1 MSKGYS
7 VAFESISKSYPGV
20 QALDDVSFSVAAG
33 SCHGLVGE
41 NGAGKSTLGKIL
53 AGIVRADAGR
63 VLLND
68 VPVHLASPLDAL
80 SQGIGIVHQELLFC
94 EDLSVAENVC
104 LSELPGRFGL
114 VDWREM
120 YAITQER
127 LAAVGA
133 KVDPEAR
140 VGDLSISRQQLVQVA
155 ASLGRGARVLVFD
168 EPTSSLTP
176 SETRTLLAL
185 VRRLVA
191 DGVTC
196 IYISHRLEEVF
207 EVCSTVTVLRDGK
220 VVQTAPISR
229 PQEGGFGVSPISN
242 VTHDDVVR
250 WMIGR
255 ELQEDSRRSPPM
267 PKESTVV
274 EVRALSS
281 EGKFR
286 DVSFT
291 IAEGEIL
298 GLAGLVGSGRT
309 EIAEALFGLD
319 KSVAGSLRFRGEDV
333 PFRGPGYAL
342 RRGIGLVP
350 EDRKRH
356 GLVLTMNVAENISL
370 PSLHRLATLGVLRS
384 SEERALAKRYADLL
398 RIRAPGIE
406 TNVATLS
413 GGNQQKVVIAKW
425 LAAQCDFLIIDEP
438 TRGVDVGAKAEIHDL
453 VRGLASEGKAI
464 LLISSDMP
472 ELFTLCRRIA
482 VIKDGAVQGF
492 LSREE
497 FDEERL
503 LRMMAGVTA
512 AQST

>member
-1 MSKGYS
+1 MGTSHS
-7 VAFESISKSYPGV
+7 IAFENVSKSYPGV
-20 QALDDVSFSVAAG
+20 QALDGVSFSVEAG
-33 SCHGLVGE
+33 CCHGLVGE

-53 AGIVRADAGR
+53 AGIVRADSGR
-63 VLLND
+63 VLLD
-68 VPVHLASPLDAL
+68 GKPLHLTSPANALD
-80 SQGIGIVHQELLFC
+80 QGIGIVHQELLFC

-104 LSELPGRFGL
+104 LSELPGRYGL
-114 VDWREM
+114 VDWKEM
-120 YAITQER
+120 RRIASER

-133 KVDPEAR
+133 KVNPEMR
-140 VGDLSISRQQLVQVA
+140 VGDLSISKQQLVQVA

-176 SETRTLLAL
+176 TETTALLDL

-207 EVCSTVTVLRDGK
+207 AICDHITVLRDGR
-220 VVQTAPISR
+220 VIQTVKTSETTR
-229 PQEGGFGVSPISN
+229 DE
-242 VTHDDVVR
+242 VVR

-255 ELQEDSRRSPPM
+255 ELEEDSRRPVPT
-267 PKESTVV
+267 PRENTVV
-274 EVRALSS
+274 EVNSLSS
-281 EGKFR
+281 VGKFQ

-298 GLAGLVGSGRT
+298 GFAGLVGAGRT

-319 KSVAGSLRFRGEDV
+319 TAVTGMLRLHGDEV

-356 GLVLTMNVAENISL
+356 GLVLAMSIAENISL
-370 PSLHRLATLGVLRS
+370 PSLHRLTTMGVVRS
-384 SEERALAKRYADLL
+384 AEERSLAKRYAELL
-398 RIRAPGIE
+398 HIRAPSVEAG
-406 TNVATLS
+406 VATLS

-425 LAAQCDFLIIDEP
+425 LAAQCDFLIVDEP

-453 VRGLASEGKAI
+453 IRGLAGEGKAI

-472 ELFTLCRRIA
+472 ELFALCHRIA
-482 VIKDGAVQGF
+482 VIQEGELQGYV
-492 LSREE
+492 SRDE
-497 FDEERL
+497 FDEERV
-503 LRMMAGVTA
+503 LRMMAGINAV
-512 AQST
+512 Q

>member
-7 VAFESISKSYPGV
+7 VAFERISKSYPGV
-20 QALDDVSFSVAAG
+20 QALEDVSFSVAAG

-53 AGIVRADAGR
+53 AGIVKADAGR

-68 VPVHLASPLDAL
+68 VPVHLASPSDAL
-80 SQGIGIVHQELLFC
+80 NQGIGIVHQELLFC

-120 YAITQER
+120 LSIAQER

-140 VGDLSISRQQLVQVA
+140 VGDLSISKQQLVQVA

-176 SETRTLLAL
+176 SETGTLLAL

-220 VVQTAPISR
+220 VVQTAPV
-229 PQEGGFGVSPISN
+229 PDVS
-242 VTHDDVVR
+242 HDDIVR

-255 ELQEDSRRSPPM
+255 ELQEDSRMSPPM

-274 EVRALSS
+274 EVRSLSS

-291 IAEGEIL
+291 VAEGEIL

-319 KSVAGSLRFRGEDV
+319 KSVTGSLRLRGEDV

-384 SEERALAKRYADLL
+384 SEERTLAKRYADLL

-406 TNVATLS
+406 TNVAALS

-453 VRGLASEGKAI
+453 VRGLAAEGKAI

-472 ELFTLCRRIA
+472 ELFTLCRRVA

-492 LSREE
+492 LPREE

-503 LRMMAGVTA
+503 LRMMAGVTS

>member
-7 VAFESISKSYPGV
+7 VVFENVSKSYPGV
-20 QALDDVSFSVAAG
+20 RALDGVSFSVEAG

-53 AGIVRADAGR
+53 AGIVKADSGRVMLNGNPTHFASPADALR
-63 VLLND
+63 
-68 VPVHLASPLDAL
+68 
-80 SQGIGIVHQELLFC
+80 QGIGIVHQELLFC
-94 EDLSVAENVC
+94 EDLTVAENVC
-104 LSELPGRFGL
+104 LSELPGRFGF
-114 VDWREM
+114 VDWQQMHRI
-120 YAITQER
+120 AAER

-133 KVDPEAR
+133 KVDVDAR
-140 VGDLSISRQQLVQVA
+140 VGDLPISKQQLVQVA
-155 ASLGRGARVLVFD
+155 ASLGRGARVMVFD

-176 SETRTLLAL
+176 AETRTLLAL
-185 VRRLVA
+185 VRKLVA

-207 EVCSTVTVLRDGK
+207 EVCTAVTVLRDGK
-220 VVQTAPISR
+220 VVQTAHTPK
-229 PQEGGFGVSPISN
+229 
-242 VTHDDVVR
+242 VTRDDIVR

-255 ELQEDSRRSPPM
+255 ELEEDIRKAPPK
-267 PKESTVV
+267 PKESTLV
-274 EVRALSS
+274 EVRSLSS
-281 EGKFR
+281 SGRFR
-286 DVSFT
+286 DVSSS

-298 GLAGLVGSGRT
+298 GFAGLVGSGRT

-319 KSVAGSLRFRGEDV
+319 KAVTGSLVLRGVAV

-342 RRGIGLVP
+342 RRGVGLVP

-356 GLVLTMNVAENISL
+356 GLVLTMNIAENITL
-370 PSLHRLATLGVLRS
+370 PSLHRLTTLGVVRT
-384 SEERALAKRYADLL
+384 SEERALAQRYADLL
-398 RIRAPGIE
+398 RIRAPSIK

-453 VRGLASEGKAI
+453 IRNLAAEGKAI
-464 LLISSDMP
+464 LLISSEMS
-472 ELFTLCRRIA
+472 ELFALCNRIA
-482 VIKDGAVQGF
+482 VIKDGSVQGF
-492 LSREE
+492 LTREQ

>member
-7 VAFESISKSYPGV
+7 VVFENVSKRYPGV
-20 QALDDVSFSVAAG
+20 RALDDVSFSVEAG

-53 AGIVRADAGR
+53 AGIVKADAGR
-63 VLLND
+63 VLLNGS
-68 VPVHLASPLDAL
+68 PVHFASPADAL
-80 SQGIGIVHQELLFC
+80 RQGIGIVHQELLFC
-94 EDLSVAENVC
+94 EDLTVAENVC
-104 LSELPGRFGL
+104 LSDLPGRFGL

-120 YAITQER
+120 RRIAAER

-133 KVDPEAR
+133 KVDPGVR
-140 VGDLSISRQQLVQVA
+140 VGDLSISKQQLVQIA

-185 VRRLVA
+185 IRRLVA

-196 IYISHRLEEVF
+196 IYISHRLGEVF
-207 EVCSTVTVLRDGK
+207 DVCSAVTVLRDGK
-220 VVQTAPISR
+220 VVQTVRAEQAR
-229 PQEGGFGVSPISN
+229 P
-242 VTHDDVVR
+242 DDVVR

-255 ELQEDSRRSPPM
+255 ELEEDIRKAPIE
-267 PKESTVV
+267 PKESILV
-274 EVRALSS
+274 EVRSLSS
-281 EGKFR
+281 PGKFS
-286 DVSFT
+286 DVSFS

-298 GLAGLVGSGRT
+298 GFAGLVGSGRT
-309 EIAEALFGLD
+309 EIARALFGID
-319 KSVAGSLRFRGEDV
+319 RTVTGSLLLRGERV
-333 PFRGPGYAL
+333 PFRGPGHAL

-356 GLVLTMNVAENISL
+356 GLVLTMNIAENITL
-370 PSLHRLATLGVLRS
+370 PSLHRLTTLGVVRA
-384 SEERALAKRYADLL
+384 SEERALAQKYVDLL

-425 LAAQCDFLIIDEP
+425 LAAQCDFLIVDEP

-453 VRGLASEGKAI
+453 IRDLAAKGKAI
-464 LLISSDMP
+464 LLISSEMP
-472 ELFTLCRRIA
+472 ELFALCNRIA
-482 VIKDGAVQGF
+482 VIKDGSVQGF